1 MSDPHEVQAVW
12 KVMAE
17 SPEPEQQDQRSD
29 STHPSE
35 GRRARRDSANAR
47 LVMISAVLGALLVFT
62 VAAALNWPS
71 SDAPGSGGVGEQRTS
86 AAPPPPFE
94 AAAGSCLNWTEPDA
108 SDIRKVNCSEPHLF
122 EMTGKSEVWARFG
135 PDAPFPSTEVFNEL
149 KTQRCTDVARQYLD
163 DRFDP
168 NGRFEASAFLPSR
181 ESWRNGDRTLHCALQ
196 QPGPAGKLYRFD
208 DKVGRLDQSDT
219 YEVGTCLGISG
230 TSLSS
235 PVECSEQHSV
245 EIVGVADLSEEF
257 NEGFP
262 PTEDQDKY
270 LITTCQ
276 EQLKNYA
283 GSKNAAEDKGLAL
296 YWDNLEKQSW
306 QAGSRKVNC
315 KVAAPQEQDDGF
327 SPVTGSVAAEVSV
340 SDQPAPTTSPT
351 PGVPA
356 TGTR

>member
-1 MSDPHEVQAVW
+1 
-12 KVMAE
+12 MAE
-17 SPEPEQQDQRSD
+17 SPEPAQQDQRSD
-29 STHPSE
+29 STSSAE

-71 SDAPGSGGVGEQRTS
+71 SETPDSTGGGVGEQQTS

-94 AAAGSCLNWTEPDA
+94 AAAGTCLNWTEPDA

-149 KTQRCTDVARQYLD
+149 KSQRCTDVARQYLD
-163 DRFDP
+163 EQFDP
-168 NGRFEASAFLPSR
+168 HGRFEASAFLPSR
-181 ESWRNGDRTLHCALQ
+181 ESWNNGDRTLHCALQ

-230 TSLSS
+230 NSLSS
-235 PVECSEQHSV
+235 PTECSKQHSV
-245 EIVGVADLSEEF
+245 EIVGVADLSKEF
-257 NEGFP
+257 DEGYP
-262 PTEDQDKY
+262 ATQDQDKY

-296 YWDNLEKQSW
+296 YWDNLQEESW

-315 KVAAPQEQDDGF
+315 KVAAPQENDDGF
-327 SPVTGSVAAEVSV
+327 SPVTGSVAAEVSI